1 MYLKGFYPLS
11 EILIFDH
18 VQRVRRLIDL
28 DVKFKGCARTRCDTF
43 WLLRA
48 GQLYL
53 INQLVEFN
61 PDSKSLVNRQTGRT
75 IQLQLPA
82 SLCFL
87 YLITH
92 ASDIVSQNTLMIVGW
107 GERNNVTTTN
117 TFYQAILT
125 LRNALAE
132 VGLPRDTVKTISRR
146 GLRLNENAQVEV
158 IPDPQSDVSQSPVIE
173 ERAPAKVILTAPQ
186 QTTQISWW
194 NILFSV
200 SVVIATLVIWLVW
213 YQTRPVMPFSK
224 FVSVSMQIPSRQNCK
239 IYYSP
244 NEYDQHGYF
253 NLMQLHPLLC
263 ENNKHVFLSGYLKA
277 ERMVAFVCDK
287 DARIDAHAF
296 CTTHYY
302 WMRGQ

>member
-1 MYLKGFYPLS
+1 MRR
-11 EILIFDH
+11 IF
-18 VQRVRRLIDL
+18 DL
-28 DVKFKGCARTRCDTF
+28 DVKFKGCVSARCDSF

-61 PDSKSLVNRQTGRT
+61 PDSKSLVNRQTGRA

-92 ASDIVSQNTLMIVGW
+92 ASDIVSQNTLMTIGW

-125 LRNALAE
+125 LRNALAD

-146 GLRLNENAQVEV
+146 GLRLNENTQVET
-158 IPDPQSDVSQSPVIE
+158 ITLQQSEVSPSPVIE
-173 ERAPAKVILTAPQ
+173 EITPAKIIPSTPQ
-186 QTTQISWW
+186 QTTQIPWFEV
-194 NILFSV
+194 LFSA
-200 SVVIATLVIWLVW
+200 SAVIATLIIWLVW

-224 FVSVSMQIPSRQNCK
+224 FVQASMQTPSRQNCK

-244 NEYDQHGYF
+244 NEHDQQGYF
-253 NLMQLHPLLC
+253 NLMQLHPYLC
-263 ENNKHVFLSGYLKA
+263 ENNKHVFLTGYSKV
-277 ERMVAFVCDK
+277 ERIVAFVCDK
-287 DARIDAHAF
+287 DARVDANAF
-296 CTTHYY
+296 CSTHYY

>member
-1 MYLKGFYPLS
+1 
-11 EILIFDH
+11 
-18 VQRVRRLIDL
+18 
-28 DVKFKGCARTRCDTF
+28 
-43 WLLRA
+43 
-48 GQLYL
+48 LYL

-146 GLRLNENAQVEV
+146 GLRLNESTQVEV
-158 IPDPQSDVSQSPVIE
+158 ISDPKSDVSLPPVIE
-173 ERAPAKVILTAPQ
+173 EHAPVKVILTTPQ
-186 QTTQISWW
+186 QTTQTPWW
-194 NILFSV
+194 DILFSV
-200 SVVIATLVIWLVW
+200 SIVIATLVIWLVW

-253 NLMQLHPLLC
+253 NLMQLHPSLC

>member
-1 MYLKGFYPLS
+1 MRH
-11 EILIFDH
+11 IH
-18 VQRVRRLIDL
+18 DL
-28 DVKFKGCARTRCDTF
+28 DVKFKVCVGTRGDSF

-61 PDSKSLVNRQTGRT
+61 PDSKSLVNRQTGRA

-92 ASDIVSQNTLMIVGW
+92 ASDIVSQNTLMTIGW

-125 LRNALAE
+125 LRNALAD

-146 GLRLNENAQVEV
+146 GLRLNENTQVET
-158 IPDPQSDVSQSPVIE
+158 ITLQQSEVSPSPVIE
-173 ERAPAKVILTAPQ
+173 EITPAKIIPSTPQ
-186 QTTQISWW
+186 QTTQIPWFEV
-194 NILFSV
+194 LFSA
-200 SVVIATLVIWLVW
+200 SAVIATLIIWLVW

-224 FVSVSMQIPSRQNCK
+224 FVQASMR
-239 IYYSP
+239 
-244 NEYDQHGYF
+244 
-253 NLMQLHPLLC
+253 LC
-263 ENNKHVFLSGYLKA
+263 
-277 ERMVAFVCDK
+277 
-287 DARIDAHAF
+287 
-296 CTTHYY
+296 
-302 WMRGQ
+302 